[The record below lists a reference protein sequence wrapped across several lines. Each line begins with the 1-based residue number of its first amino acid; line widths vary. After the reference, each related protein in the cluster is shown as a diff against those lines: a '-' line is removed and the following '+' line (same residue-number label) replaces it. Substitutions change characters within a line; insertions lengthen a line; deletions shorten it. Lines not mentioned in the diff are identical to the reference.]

1 MKQVC
6 SLWSRTADI
15 LLQGCRL
22 TQEASGLAWEPWKWQ
37 LLKKARNTNISP
49 ITGCMYASG
58 KYFTTK
64 KIWQARKQSQ
74 STQKHNKKKNSAKEP
89 NFSLWYFH
97 IRCSGTAL
105 GSCSSGVPL
114 QGHGKMSWVLCAQF
128 TPLRWRCPGTVH
140 WENLFFLIS
149 AARTNPLPHTAW
161 QLNFMRRLY
170 EISICVKKSN
180 QCDPL
185 NAAHHITTALISAGS
200 HRTPT
205 AVLQCSGSC
214 EWALTYYTCIQGVTY
229 NMLVHC
235 SCPPLPLDPTE

>member
-74 STQKHNKKKNSAKEP
+74 STQKHNKKRTAQKSQTFPCGIFTSDAVGLHWAAVPVESHYKDMAKCLESYVP
-89 NFSLWYFH
+89 SSRHCVGGVRARCTEKTFSF
-97 IRCSGTAL
+97 
-105 GSCSSGVPL
+105 
-114 QGHGKMSWVLCAQF
+114 
-128 TPLRWRCPGTVH
+128 
-140 WENLFFLIS
+140 
-149 AARTNPLPHTAW
+149 
-161 QLNFMRRLY
+161 
-170 EISICVKKSN
+170 
-180 QCDPL
+180 
-185 NAAHHITTALISAGS
+185 
-200 HRTPT
+200 
-205 AVLQCSGSC
+205 
-214 EWALTYYTCIQGVTY
+214 
-229 NMLVHC
+229 
-235 SCPPLPLDPTE
+235 